1 MKRIGYQA
9 FGELRFCI
17 PRCCG
22 YQALFVPE
30 AVSTLTSHLVVDAV
44 SIVAVFHLTEEKN
57 IRTARFRF
65 YRDRFIT
72 ARGTLRALLA

>member
-17 PRCCG
+17 PRWRIPSSICSGSCFDTHEPFG
-22 YQALFVPE
+22 
-30 AVSTLTSHLVVDAV
+30 VDAV